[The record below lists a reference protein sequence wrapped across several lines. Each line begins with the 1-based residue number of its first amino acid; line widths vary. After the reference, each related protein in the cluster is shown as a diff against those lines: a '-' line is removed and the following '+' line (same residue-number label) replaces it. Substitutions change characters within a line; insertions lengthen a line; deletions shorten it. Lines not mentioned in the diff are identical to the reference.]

1 MCNDDAKGNFLI
13 CFINRI
19 LFQLKFIF
27 QKKKTT
33 LIFARFSRNF
43 NPWEWLDSK
52 SDQLYLS
59 HNVIC
64 LQKGGPFYIFWL
76 NFNLYRKSNQA
87 SHPKWDRSH
96 YFSWKLLTL
105 VKSHSWNRIIC
116 TKIESQNY
124 KTYLFYLNIN
134 CSSKF
139 TIAV

>member
-13 CFINRI
+13 YFINGI
-19 LFQLKFIF
+19 LFQLKIIF

-76 NFNLYRKSNQA
+76 NLNLYHKSNQA

-96 YFSWKLLTL
+96 YY
-105 VKSHSWNRIIC
+105 SWNYWLWLNPIPSPFL
-116 TKIESQNY
+116 KSNNLYQNR
-124 KTYLFYLNIN
+124 KSKLQNLFIL
-134 CSSKF
+134 SEH
-139 TIAV
+139 